1 LEDPIDWRR
10 SMNYEQPLYELEISV
25 IVLGFAYAASFMSL
39 IVWIA

>member
-1 LEDPIDWRR
+1 LENPIDWRR

-25 IVLGFAYAASFMSL
+25 IVLGFAYAGSLMSL